1 MKIVDNAGDV
11 PKDLI
16 VEQLL
21 TSNPETGE
29 PIPVVDDDGDQ
40 LWVDFTAAY
49 KMVIVINMGLKM
61 GIGKIAAQV
70 SDEYSCNSLS
80 YQKITENYNN
90 YQNTKHD

>member
-1 MKIVDNAGDV
+1 M

-21 TSNPETGE
+21 TSNPDTDE

-40 LWVDFTAAY
+40 LWVDVTAAY
-49 KMVIVINMGLKM
+49 KIVIVINMGLKM
-61 GIGKIAAQV
+61 GIGKVAAQV

-80 YQKITENYNN
+80 DQKITEKFNY
-90 YQNTKHD
+90 Y